1 MKLFKK
7 VAIWTFIL
15 GLIFVIQ
22 GLLLV
27 WYFEDDIKQAAVQE
41 LNKSLNTPIK
51 VDKIELNFFEHFPQV
66 ALIFP
71 NVSIKSSD
79 SIHNED
85 LLVAD
90 EISMLFNIWDIYQR
104 NYIVKKLYV
113 NNAVWNSKI
122 FKNGEFNFNILKK
135 SEDSDSGNFNL
146 KINEIEIHNST
157 IKHFDE
163 ASKQYMVFD
172 VDDIAASGDFGSN
185 NFQLKIK
192 SDLVIKSLLLEKISY
207 LKNKRIKLNSEFSVD
222 LLNNTYAFNNTSF
235 SIEKL
240 NLLLNGFIEYSDKS
254 KNINLEI
261 DGKDLNIQ
269 SFLSILPDAISQKTK
284 DFKSEGSFY
293 FKMKMLGG
301 FNKDQTPKI
310 ELLAGLKNTNIV
322 VNTTEVKDL
331 KLNNVYS
338 NIYYNNNST
347 SSISDD
353 ILKVEEI
360 KGVYNKEAFTSTIEV
375 SNFNNPYLK
384 CALKTS
390 QNIPELLKLF
400 PIKNLNSESG
410 RISIDVKLDGL
421 IADLKEAKN
430 FKNINSSGTINI
442 SNTKLLA
449 KNYNLAIEQLNASLS
464 FQKYDLR
471 IDNSTFKL
479 GESDA
484 SIKGYFR
491 NIFSYLLND
500 DQELHVD
507 ATLSSNNINLQEL
520 LSSSKVE
527 QGETYKFKL
536 SKKLKADV
544 LVNIKNLTFD
554 LFNAK
559 DIEGKLKIDNQILN
573 AEYLSFQSQKGIVFS
588 SINFDTRNPILM
600 PMKIT
605 LSMQKVDISNLFREF
620 KNFGIDVLT
629 DKNIKGVL
637 TSDLKIGMAWDENL
651 NSNHNLFTA
660 DGKLLIENGE
670 LINFAPML
678 ALSKYIDVNELK
690 NLKFSNLEN
699 NISIKNSM
707 IYIPD
712 MEVKSNALN
721 LNLSGTHNF
730 NNQIDYHLKMLLSN
744 IIKKKSKR
752 LGDEQFGEIED
763 DGSGKT
769 TLFIRMYGDATNP
782 KFSLD
787 KQMIKKKIAEDLKQE
802 RQEVKQILKEEFGN
816 WFKKDKEFKEQ
827 LNEGAAEWE
836 KDIPMPI
843 QKKDT
848 SATKSNSQKSKLQKL
863 KEKLKEPVNEEEY

>member
-802 RQEVKQILKEEFGN
+802 RQEVKQILKDEFGN

>member
-7 VAIWTFIL
+7 VIL
-15 GLIFVIQ
+15 WSILVALIFVIQ

-27 WYFEDDIKQAAVQE
+27 WYFEDDIKQAAVKE

-51 VDKIELNFFEHFPQV
+51 VDKIELNFFEHFPQI

-79 SIHNED
+79 SSHNED

-90 EISMLFNIWDIYQR
+90 EISMLFNLWDIYQKK
-104 NYIVKKLYV
+104 YIVKKLYI

-122 FKNGEFNFNILKK
+122 LKDGEFNFDVLKK
-135 SEDSDSGNFNL
+135 NNESDSENFNL
-146 KINEIEIHNST
+146 KIKEIEIHNSI

-163 ASKQYMVFD
+163 ASNQFMVFD

-185 NFQLKIK
+185 KFEIKIK

-222 LLNNTYAFNNTSF
+222 LVNNTYKFNNTAF
-235 SIEKL
+235 SVEKL
-240 NLLLNGFIEYSDKS
+240 NLLLNGKIEYSDKN
-254 KNINLEI
+254 KNIDINI

-284 DFKSEGSFY
+284 DFKSEGNFY
-293 FKMKMLGG
+293 FKMKFKGG
-301 FNKDQTPKI
+301 FMKNETPNV
-310 ELLAGLKNTNIV
+310 ELVAGLNNTNIV
-322 VNTTEVKDL
+322 VNTNEFKDL
-331 KLNNVYS
+331 KLNNVNCSIYYS
-338 NIYYNNNST
+338 NRST
-347 SSISDD
+347 PSVIDD
-353 ILKVEEI
+353 VLKI
-360 KGVYNKEAFTSTIEV
+360 DNLKGVYNNEEFHSTIELK
-375 SNFNNPYLK
+375 NFVNPYVK
-384 CALKTS
+384 CAVKTS

-400 PIKNLNSESG
+400 PVKNINSEKG
-410 RISIDVKLDGL
+410 KIDFDVKIEGL
-421 IADLKEAKN
+421 VSDLKDAKN

-442 SNTKLLA
+442 SNTKLIA
-449 KNYNLAIEQLNASLS
+449 KNYSLAIDQLNALLS
-464 FQKYDLR
+464 FQKNDLK
-471 IDNSTFKL
+471 IDNSSFVI

-484 SIKGYFR
+484 KIKGYFR
-491 NIFSYLLND
+491 NVFSYLLGD
-500 DQELHVD
+500 DQELQID
-507 ATLSSNNINLQEL
+507 ATLNSGNINLQEL

-536 SKKLKADV
+536 SKKLKANI
-544 LVNIKNLTFD
+544 LVNVKTLTFD
-554 LFNAK
+554 LFKAR
-559 DIEGKLKIDNQILN
+559 DIEGKIKIDDQILD
-573 AEYLSFQSQKGIVFS
+573 AEYLSFQSQNGIVFS
-588 SINFDTRNPILM
+588 DIKFDTRNPILM
-600 PMKIT
+600 PMKIG
-605 LSMQKVDISNLFREF
+605 LSLQKVDISNLFREF
-620 KNFGIDVLT
+620 KNFGIDILT

-660 DGKLLIENGE
+660 DGKILIENGE
-670 LINFAPML
+670 LINFNPML

-699 NISIKNSM
+699 NISIKNSL
-707 IYIPD
+707 IFIPD

-721 LNLSGTHNF
+721 LNLSGTHQF

-744 IIKKKSKR
+744 IIKKKSKK

-763 DGSGKT
+763 DGTGRT

-802 RQEVKQILKEEFGN
+802 RQEVKQILKDEFGN
-816 WFKKDKEFKEQ
+816 WFKKDKEFREQ
-827 LNEGAAEWE
+827 LNEGAADWE
-836 KDIPMPI
+836 KDLPT

-848 SATKSNSQKSKLQKL
+848 STVIPKNKKTNLQKL
-863 KEKLKEPVNEEEY
+863 KEKLKEPVDEEDQF

>member
-7 VAIWTFIL
+7 VILWTVIVT
-15 GLIFVIQ
+15 LIFVVQ

-27 WYFEDDIKQAAVQE
+27 WYFENDIKQAAIKE

-51 VDKIELNFFEHFPQV
+51 VDKIELNFFEHFPQI

-79 SIHNED
+79 SSHNED

-90 EISMLFNIWDIYQR
+90 EISMLFNIWDIYQKK
-104 NYIVKKLYV
+104 YIVKKLYV
-113 NNAVWNSKI
+113 DNAVWNSKI
-122 FKNGEFNFNILKK
+122 FKNGQFNFDVLKK
-135 SEDSDSGNFNL
+135 SDESDGENFNL
-146 KINEIEIHNST
+146 KINEIEIHNSI

-163 ASKQYMVFD
+163 ASNQYMVFD

-185 NFQLKIK
+185 SFKLKIT

-207 LKNKRIKLNSEFSVD
+207 LKNKRIKLDSEFSVD
-222 LLNNTYAFNNTSF
+222 LINSKYKFNNTAF
-235 SIEKL
+235 AIEKL
-240 NLLLNGFIEYSDKS
+240 NLLLNGEIQYSEKK

-261 DGKDLNIQ
+261 DGKNLNIQ
-269 SFLSILPDAISQKTK
+269 SFLSILPEDIYQKTK
-284 DFKSEGSFY
+284 DFKSEGNFY
-293 FKMKMLGG
+293 FKTKIKGG
-301 FNKDQTPKI
+301 FNNTETPLI
-310 ELLAGLKNTNIV
+310 EMIAGLSNTNIV
-322 VNTTEVKDL
+322 VNTTEFKDL
-331 KLNNVYS
+331 KLNNVNS
-338 NIYYNNNST
+338 NIYYSNHAT

-353 ILKVEEI
+353 VI
-360 KGVYNKEAFTSTIEV
+360 KIDNIKAIYNKEIFNSSIEI
-375 SNFNNPYLK
+375 SDLSHPYLK

-400 PIKNLNSESG
+400 PVKNITSENG
-410 RISIDVKLDGL
+410 RISFDIKIEGL
-421 IADLKEAKN
+421 ISDLKESNN
-430 FKNINSSGTINI
+430 FNNINSSGTINI
-442 SNTKLLA
+442 ANAKLLA
-449 KNYNLAIEQLNASLS
+449 KNYSLPLDQINAKLS
-464 FQKYDLR
+464 FQKNDLR
-471 IDNSTFKL
+471 IDESKFKL
-479 GESDA
+479 GASDA

-500 DQELHVD
+500 DQELQID
-507 ATLSSNNINLQEL
+507 AILISNNINLQEL

-527 QGETYKFKL
+527 QGETYKFKIN
-536 SKKLKADV
+536 KKLKADI
-544 LVNIKNLTFD
+544 LVRVKNLSFD
-554 LFNAK
+554 LFKAR
-559 DIEGKLKIDNQILN
+559 DIEGKIKIDDQILD
-573 AEYLSFQSQKGIVFS
+573 AEYLSFQSQNGIVFS
-588 SINFDTRNPILM
+588 DIKFDTKNPNLM
-600 PMKIT
+600 PMKIG
-605 LSMQKVDISNLFREF
+605 LSFQKVDISNLFREF
-620 KNFGIDVLT
+620 NNFGINILT
-629 DKNIKGVL
+629 DKNIKGVM
-637 TSDLKIGMAWDENL
+637 TSDLKINMAWDENL

-660 DGKLLIENGE
+660 DGKILIENGE
-670 LINFAPML
+670 LINFTPML

-699 NISIKNSM
+699 NITIKNSV

-721 LNLSGTHNF
+721 LNLSGTHQF

-744 IIKKKSKR
+744 ILKKKSKK

-769 TLFIRMYGDATNP
+769 TLFIRMYGDAENP

-787 KQMIKKKIAEDLKQE
+787 KQMIKKKIADDLKQE
-802 RQEVKQILKEEFGN
+802 RQEVKQILKDEFGN

-836 KDIPMPI
+836 KDIPV

-848 SATKSNSQKSKLQKL
+848 STTNIKTKKSNLQKL
-863 KEKLKEPVNEEEY
+863 KEKIKEPINEEDQL

>member
-7 VAIWTFIL
+7 VTIWSVLIA
-15 GLIFVIQ
+15 LIFVIQ

-27 WYFEDDIKQAAVQE
+27 WYFEDDIKQAAVKE

-51 VDKIELNFFEHFPQV
+51 VDKIELNFLEHFPQI
-66 ALIFP
+66 ALTFP

-79 SIHNED
+79 SSSDED

-104 NYIVKKLYV
+104 KYIVKKLYV

-122 FKNGEFNFNILKK
+122 FKNGEFNFDILKK
-135 SEDSDSGNFNL
+135 TEGSDSEKFNL
-146 KINEIEIHNST
+146 KINEIEIQNSI

-163 ASKQYMVFD
+163 ASNQFMVFD

-185 NFQLKIK
+185 NFELKIK
-192 SDLVIKSLLLEKISY
+192 SNLVIKSLLLEKISY

-222 LLNNTYAFNNTSF
+222 LVNSTYKFNNTAF

-240 NLLLNGFIEYSDKS
+240 DLLLNGIIEYSEKS
-254 KNINLEI
+254 KKVNLEI

-269 SFLSILPDAISQKTK
+269 SFLSILPDAVYQKTK
-284 DFKSEGSFY
+284 DFKSEGNFY
-293 FKMKMLGG
+293 FKMKINGG
-301 FNKDQTPKI
+301 FAKYETPKVD
-310 ELLAGLKNTNIV
+310 LVAGLKNTNIV
-322 VNTTEVKDL
+322 VNTNEFKDL
-331 KLNNVYS
+331 KLNSVNC
-338 NIYYNNNST
+338 NIYYSNQST
-347 SSISDD
+347 SKIDD
-353 ILKVEEI
+353 DVLKINNI
-360 KGVYNKEAFTSTIEV
+360 KGIYNNEEFNSTIELN
-375 SNFNNPYLK
+375 NFDNLYLK
-384 CALKTS
+384 SALKTS

-400 PIKNLNSESG
+400 PVKNINSEKG
-410 RISIDVKLDGL
+410 RISIDIKIEGL
-421 IADLKEAKN
+421 LSDLKDSKN

-442 SNTKLLA
+442 LNTKLLA
-449 KNYNLAIEQLNASLS
+449 KNYSLAIDQLNASLS
-464 FQKYDLR
+464 FQKYDLK
-471 IDNSTFKL
+471 IDNSSFKL
-479 GESDA
+479 GGSDA

-500 DQELHVD
+500 DQELQID
-507 ATLSSNNINLQEL
+507 ATLNSKNINLQEL

-536 SKKLKADV
+536 NKKLKANII
-544 LVNIKNLTFD
+544 VNIKNLTFD
-554 LFNAK
+554 LFKAK
-559 DIEGKLKIDNQILN
+559 EIEGKVNIDNQILD
-573 AEYLSFQSQKGIVFS
+573 AEYLSFQSQNGLVFS
-588 SINFDTRNPILM
+588 NINFDTRNPILM
-600 PMKIT
+600 PMKIS

-620 KNFGIDVLT
+620 KNFGIDILT
-629 DKNIKGVL
+629 DKNIRGVL
-637 TSDLKIGMAWDENL
+637 TTDLKVGMAWDENL
-651 NSNHNLFTA
+651 NSKHNLFTA

-699 NISIKNSM
+699 NISIKNGT
-707 IYIPD
+707 IFIPD

-730 NNQIDYHLKMLLSN
+730 NNEIDYHLKMLLSN
-744 IIKKKSKR
+744 IIKKKSKK

-769 TLFIRMYGDATNP
+769 TLFIRMYGDAANP
-782 KFSLD
+782 NFSLD
-787 KQMIKKKIAEDLKQE
+787 KQMIKKKIAEDLRQE
-802 RQEVKQILKEEFGN
+802 KQEVKQILKDEFGN
-816 WFKKDKEFKEQ
+816 WFKKDKEFREQ

-836 KDIPMPI
+836 KDLPV

-848 SATKSNSQKSKLQKL
+848 VKVIQKNKKSNLQKF
-863 KEKLKEPVNEEEY
+863 KEKLKEPVDEEEQ

>member
-1 MKLFKK
+1 MKIIKK

-15 GLIFVIQ
+15 FLVFVIQ

-27 WYFEDDIKQAAVQE
+27 WYFENDIKQAAVKE
-41 LNKSLNTPIK
+41 LNKNLNTPIK
-51 VDKIELNFFEHFPQV
+51 VDKIELNFFEHFPQI

-79 SIHNED
+79 STQNED

-104 NYIVKKLYV
+104 KYIVKKLYV

-122 FKNGEFNFNILKK
+122 FKNGTFNFDILKK
-135 SEDSDSGNFNL
+135 SKDSDSSNFNL
-146 KINEIEIHNST
+146 KINEIEIHNSI

-163 ASKQYMVFD
+163 ASKQFMVFD

-222 LLNNTYAFNNTSF
+222 LLKNVYTFNNTSF

-240 NLLLNGFIEYSDKS
+240 NLLLNGFIEYSEKN

-269 SFLSILPDAISQKTK
+269 SFLSILPDAIAQKTK

-293 FKMKMLGG
+293 FKMKLLGG
-301 FNKDQTPKI
+301 FNKNQTPEV

-322 VNTTEVKDL
+322 VNTAEVKDL

-338 NIYYNNNST
+338 NIYYNNKST
-347 SSISDD
+347 SSTSDD
-353 ILKVEEI
+353 ILKIENI
-360 KGVYNKEAFTSTIEV
+360 KGLYNKEQFNANIEI
-375 SNFNNPYLK
+375 SNFENPYLK

-400 PIKNLNSESG
+400 PVKNIKSESG
-410 RISIDVKLDGL
+410 RISIDATINGL
-421 IADLKEAKN
+421 VSDLKDAKN
-430 FKNINSSGTINI
+430 FKNINSSGSIIIANAKI
-442 SNTKLLA
+442 LA
-449 KNYNLAIEQLNASLS
+449 NNYKLAIDQLNASLS

-471 IDNSTFKL
+471 IDNSSFIL

-484 SIKGYFR
+484 SLKGYFR

-500 DQELHVD
+500 DQELQID
-507 ATLSSNNINLQEL
+507 ATLNSKNINLQEL

-536 SKKLKADV
+536 SKKLKANV
-544 LVNIKNLTFD
+544 LVNIKKLSFD
-554 LFNAK
+554 QFKAN
-559 DIEGKLKIDNQILN
+559 DIEGKLNIDDQILN

-620 KNFGIDVLT
+620 NNFGIDVLT
-629 DKNIKGVL
+629 DKNIKGIL
-637 TSDLKIGMAWDENL
+637 STDLMIGMAWDENL

-660 DGKLLIENGE
+660 DGKLLLENGE

-690 NLKFSNLEN
+690 NLKFSNIEN
-699 NISIKNSM
+699 NISIKNST

-802 RQEVKQILKEEFGN
+802 KQEVKQILKEEFGN

-827 LNEGAAEWE
+827 LNEDAAEWE
-836 KDIPMPI
+836 KDIPMPV

-848 SATKSNSQKSKLQKL
+848 STTKQNTKKSNLQKL
-863 KEKLKEPVNEEEY
+863 KEKLKEPIDEEE

>member
-7 VAIWTFIL
+7 VAIWSIL
-15 GLIFVIQ
+15 IALIFVIQ

-27 WYFEDDIKQAAVQE
+27 WYFEDDIKQAAVKE

-51 VDKIELNFFEHFPQV
+51 VDKIELNFFEHFPQI
-66 ALIFP
+66 ALTFP
-71 NVSIKSSD
+71 KVGIKSSD
-79 SIHNED
+79 SSTNED

-104 NYIVKKLYV
+104 KYIVKKLYI

-122 FKNGEFNFNILKK
+122 FKNGEFNFDILKK
-135 SEDSDSGNFNL
+135 SDNSDSENFNL
-146 KINEIEIHNST
+146 KINEIEIHNSI

-163 ASKQYMVFD
+163 ASNQFMVFD

-185 NFQLKIK
+185 NFELKIK

-222 LLNNTYAFNNTSF
+222 LVNNIYKFNNTAF

-240 NLLLNGFIEYSDKS
+240 DLLLNGIIEYSDKN
-254 KNINLEI
+254 KKVNLEI

-269 SFLSILPDAISQKTK
+269 SFLSILPEAVYQKTK
-284 DFKSEGSFY
+284 DFKSEGNFY
-293 FKMKMLGG
+293 FKMKINGG
-301 FNKDQTPKI
+301 FAKNETPGV
-310 ELLAGLKNTNIV
+310 ELVAGLKNTNIV
-322 VNTTEVKDL
+322 VNTNELKDL
-331 KLNNVYS
+331 KLNKVNS
-338 NIYYNNNST
+338 NIYYSNQST
-347 SSISDD
+347 SNVNDD
-353 ILKVEEI
+353 LLKIDNIEGI
-360 KGVYNKEAFTSTIEV
+360 YNNEKFNSTIELT
-375 SNFNNPYLK
+375 NFNNPYLK

-400 PIKNLNSESG
+400 PIKNISSEKG
-410 RISIDVKLDGL
+410 RISIDVKIEGL
-421 IADLKEAKN
+421 LSDLKDSKN
-430 FKNINSSGTINI
+430 FKNINSSGVINI

-449 KNYNLAIEQLNASLS
+449 KNYSLAIDQLNASLS
-464 FQKYDLR
+464 FQKYDLK
-471 IDNSTFKL
+471 IDNSSFKI
-479 GESDA
+479 GDSDA

-500 DQELHVD
+500 DQELQID
-507 ATLSSNNINLQEL
+507 ATLNSKNINLQEL

-536 SKKLKADV
+536 NKKLKANFI
-544 LVNIKNLTFD
+544 VNIKNLSFD

-559 DIEGKLKIDNQILN
+559 EIEGKVNIDNQILD
-573 AEYLSFQSQKGIVFS
+573 AEYLSFQSQNGLVFS
-588 SINFDTRNPILM
+588 NINFDTRNPILM

-605 LSMQKVDISNLFREF
+605 LSMQKVDISNLFKEF
-620 KNFGIDVLT
+620 KNFGIDILT

-637 TSDLKIGMAWDENL
+637 TSDLKVSIAWDENL
-651 NSNHNLFTA
+651 NSKHHLFTA

-707 IYIPD
+707 IFIPD

-730 NNQIDYHLKMLLSN
+730 NNEIDYHLKMLLSN
-744 IIKKKSKR
+744 IIKKKSKK

-769 TLFIRMYGDATNP
+769 TLFIRMYGDAANP

-787 KQMIKKKIAEDLKQE
+787 KQMIKKKIAEDLRQE
-802 RQEVKQILKEEFGN
+802 KQEVKQILKDEFGN
-816 WFKKDKEFKEQ
+816 WFKKDKEFREQ

-836 KDIPMPI
+836 KDLPV

-848 SATKSNSQKSKLQKL
+848 VKVIQKNKKTNLQKI
-863 KEKLKEPVNEEEY
+863 KEKLKEPVDEEEQY

>member
-430 FKNINSSGTINI
+430 FKNINSSGTINV

-802 RQEVKQILKEEFGN
+802 RQEVKQILKDEFGN

>member
-7 VAIWTFIL
+7 VAIWTFII

-79 SIHNED
+79 STHNED

-104 NYIVKKLYV
+104 NYVVKKLYV

-122 FKNGEFNFNILKK
+122 FKDGKLNFDILKK
-135 SEDSDSGNFNL
+135 SDGSDSENFNL

-163 ASKQYMVFD
+163 ASKQYMVFE
-172 VDDIAASGDFGSN
+172 VDDIAASGDFASN
-185 NFQLKIK
+185 NFQLNIK

-222 LLNNTYAFNNTSF
+222 LINDTYTFNNTSF

-254 KNINLEI
+254 KKINLEV

-269 SFLSILPDAISQKTK
+269 SFLSILPEAISQKTK

-293 FKMKMLGG
+293 LNMKMLGG
-301 FNKDQTPKI
+301 FNKNQTPKI

-331 KLNNVYS
+331 KLNSVYS
-338 NIYYNNNST
+338 NIYYSNNST

-353 ILKVEEI
+353 ILRIENI
-360 KGVYNKEAFTSTIEV
+360 KGIYNKEEFNSTIEI

-410 RISIDVKLDGL
+410 KISIDVKLEGL
-421 IADLKEAKN
+421 IADLKDAKN
-430 FKNINSSGTINI
+430 YKNINSSGNINI
-442 SNTKLLA
+442 VNTKLLA

-464 FQKYDLR
+464 FQRYDLR
-471 IDNSTFKL
+471 IDNSSFKL

-484 SIKGYFR
+484 NLKGYFR

-527 QGETYKFKL
+527 QGETYKFKI

-544 LVNIKNLTFD
+544 LVSIKKLSFD
-554 LFNAK
+554 LFKAN
-559 DIEGKLKIDNQILN
+559 DIEGKLQIDDQILN

-588 SINFDTRNPILM
+588 NINFDTRNPILM

-637 TSDLKIGMAWDENL
+637 TTDLKIGIAWDENL
-651 NSNHNLFTA
+651 NSKHNLFTA

-787 KQMIKKKIAEDLKQE
+787 KQMIKKKISEDLRQE
-802 RQEVKQILKEEFGN
+802 KQEVKQILKEEFGN

-827 LNEGAAEWE
+827 LNESAAEWE
-836 KDIPMPI
+836 KDLPVQV

-848 SATKSNSQKSKLQKL
+848 SVTKSNTKKTNLQKL
-863 KEKLKEPVNEEEY
+863 KEKLKEPINEEEY

>member
-7 VAIWTFIL
+7 VIL
-15 GLIFVIQ
+15 WSILIALIFVIQ

-27 WYFEDDIKQAAVQE
+27 WYFENDIKQAAVKE

-51 VDKIELNFFEHFPQV
+51 VDKIELNFLEHFPQI

-79 SIHNED
+79 SSHNED

-90 EISMLFNIWDIYQR
+90 EISMLFNIWDIYQKK
-104 NYIVKKLYV
+104 YIVKKLYI

-122 FKNGEFNFNILKK
+122 LKDGKFNFDVLKK
-135 SEDSDSGNFNL
+135 NDDSESKNFNL
-146 KINEIEIHNST
+146 KIKEIEIHNSI

-163 ASKQYMVFD
+163 SSNQYMVFD
-172 VDDIAASGDFGSN
+172 VDDIDASGDFGSN
-185 NFQLKIK
+185 KFELKIK

-207 LKNKRIKLNSEFSVD
+207 LKNKRIKLDSEFSID
-222 LLNNTYAFNNTSF
+222 LLNNTYRFNNTAF

-240 NLLLNGFIEYSDKS
+240 NLLLNGNIEYSDKN
-254 KNINLEI
+254 KNVDIVI
-261 DGKDLNIQ
+261 DGKELNIQ
-269 SFLSILPDAISQKTK
+269 SFLSILPDAVYQNTK
-284 DFKSEGSFY
+284 DFKSEGNFY
-293 FKMKMLGG
+293 FKMKVKGG
-301 FNKDQTPKI
+301 FMNNQTPNV
-310 ELLAGLKNTNIV
+310 ELQAGLVNTNIV
-322 VNTTEVKDL
+322 VNTTEFKDL
-331 KLNNVYS
+331 KLNNVNCSVFYS
-338 NIYYNNNST
+338 NNR
-347 SSISDD
+347 
-353 ILKVEEI
+353 
-360 KGVYNKEAFTSTIEV
+360 TSTITDDVLRVENLKGLYNNEEFISTIEL
-375 SNFNNPYLK
+375 SNFNSPYLK

-400 PIKNLNSESG
+400 PVKNINSEKG
-410 RISIDVKLDGL
+410 RISFDIKIEGL
-421 IADLKEAKN
+421 VSDIKDAKN
-430 FKNINSSGTINI
+430 FKNVNSSGTINI
-442 SNTKLLA
+442 SNTKLNA
-449 KNYNLAIEQLNASLS
+449 KNYSLAIDQLNALLS
-464 FQKYDLR
+464 FQKNDLR
-471 IDNSTFKL
+471 IDNSNFKL

-491 NIFSYLLND
+491 NIFAYLLND
-500 DQELHVD
+500 DQELQMD
-507 ATLSSNNINLQEL
+507 ATLHSNNINLQEL

-527 QGETYKFKL
+527 QGETYKFKI
-536 SKKLKADV
+536 SKKLKANI
-544 LVNIKNLTFD
+544 LLNIKKLSFD
-554 LFNAK
+554 LFKAN
-559 DIEGKLKIDNQILN
+559 DIEGKIKIDDQILD

-588 SINFDTRNPILM
+588 DINFDTRNPILM
-600 PMKIT
+600 PMKIG
-605 LSMQKVDISNLFREF
+605 LSLQKVDVSNLFREF
-620 KNFGIDVLT
+620 KNFGIDILT

-637 TSDLKIGMAWDENL
+637 TSDLKINMAWDENL

-670 LINFAPML
+670 LINFTPLL

-690 NLKFSNLEN
+690 NLRFSNLEN
-699 NISIKNSM
+699 NISIKNSV

-721 LNLSGTHNF
+721 LNLSGTHQF

-744 IIKKKSKR
+744 VIKKKSKK

-769 TLFIRMYGDATNP
+769 TLFIRMYGDAASP

-802 RQEVKQILKEEFGN
+802 RQEVKQILKDEFGN
-816 WFKKDKEFKEQ
+816 WFKKDKEFREQ
-827 LNEGAAEWE
+827 LNEGATDWE
-836 KDIPMPI
+836 KDLPI

-848 SATKSNSQKSKLQKL
+848 IKTIQKNKKSNLQKI
-863 KEKLKEPVNEEEY
+863 KEKLKEPIDEEEQY

>member
-7 VAIWTFIL
+7 VAIWTFIIS
-15 GLIFVIQ
+15 LIFVIQ

-51 VDKIELNFFEHFPQV
+51 VDKIELNFFEHFPQI

-79 SIHNED
+79 STQNED

-104 NYIVKKLYV
+104 NYVVKKLYV
-113 NNAVWNSKI
+113 SNAVWNSKI
-122 FKNGEFNFNILKK
+122 FKNGKFNFDILKK

-222 LLNNTYAFNNTSF
+222 LLNNTYTFNNTSF

-240 NLLLNGFIEYSDKS
+240 NLLLNGFIEYSDKK

-269 SFLSILPDAISQKTK
+269 SFLSILPEAISQKTK

-301 FNKDQTPKI
+301 FNNNQTPKI

-322 VNTTEVKDL
+322 INTVEVKDL
-331 KLNNVYS
+331 KLNNVFS
-338 NIYYNNNST
+338 NIYYTNSST
-347 SSISDD
+347 SNISDD
-353 ILKVEEI
+353 ILKIENI
-360 KGVYNKEAFTSTIEV
+360 KGVYNKEEFNSTIEV

-410 RISIDVKLDGL
+410 RISIDVKLEGL
-421 IADLKEAKN
+421 FEDLKEAKN
-430 FKNINSSGTINI
+430 FKNINSSGIINI

-464 FQKYDLR
+464 FQRYDLR
-471 IDNSTFKL
+471 IDNSSFKL

-500 DQELHVD
+500 DQELRID

-527 QGETYKFKL
+527 QGETYKFKI

-544 LVNIKNLTFD
+544 LVNIKNLSFD
-554 LFNAK
+554 QFNATE
-559 DIEGKLKIDNQILN
+559 IEGKLKIDDQILN

-620 KNFGIDVLT
+620 KNFGIDILT

-637 TSDLKIGMAWDENL
+637 TTDLKIGMAWDENL

-744 IIKKKSKR
+744 IIKKKSKK

-769 TLFIRMYGDATNP
+769 TLFIRMYGDAANP

-802 RQEVKQILKEEFGN
+802 KQEVKQILKEEFGN

-836 KDIPMPI
+836 KDIPMQV

-848 SATKSNSQKSKLQKL
+848 SATKSNNKKTNLQKL

>member
-7 VAIWTFIL
+7 VAIWSVLIA
-15 GLIFVIQ
+15 LIFVIQ

-27 WYFEDDIKQAAVQE
+27 WYFEDDIKQAAVKE

-51 VDKIELNFFEHFPQV
+51 VDKIELNFLEHFPQI
-66 ALIFP
+66 ALTFP

-79 SIHNED
+79 SSNNED

-104 NYIVKKLYV
+104 KYIVKKLYV

-122 FKNGEFNFNILKK
+122 FKNGEFNFDILKK
-135 SEDSDSGNFNL
+135 TEGSDSEKFNL
-146 KINEIEIHNST
+146 KINEIEIQNSI

-163 ASKQYMVFD
+163 ASNQFMVFD

-185 NFQLKIK
+185 NFELKIK

-222 LLNNTYAFNNTSF
+222 LVNSTYKFNNTAF

-240 NLLLNGFIEYSDKS
+240 DLLLNGIIEYSEKS
-254 KNINLEI
+254 KKVNLEI

-269 SFLSILPDAISQKTK
+269 SFLSILPDAVYQKTK
-284 DFKSEGSFY
+284 DFKSEGNFY
-293 FKMKMLGG
+293 FKMKINGG
-301 FNKDQTPKI
+301 FAKYETPKV
-310 ELLAGLKNTNIV
+310 ELVAGLKNTNIV
-322 VNTTEVKDL
+322 VNTTEFKDL
-331 KLNNVYS
+331 KLNSVNC
-338 NIYYNNNST
+338 NIYYSNQST
-347 SSISDD
+347 SKINDD
-353 ILKVEEI
+353 VLKINNI
-360 KGVYNKEAFTSTIEV
+360 KGIYNNEEFNSTIELN
-375 SNFNNPYLK
+375 NFDNLYLK
-384 CALKTS
+384 SALKTS

-400 PIKNLNSESG
+400 PIKNINSEKG
-410 RISIDVKLDGL
+410 RIAIDIKIEGL
-421 IADLKEAKN
+421 LSDLKDSKN

-449 KNYNLAIEQLNASLS
+449 KNYSLAIDQLNASLS
-464 FQKYDLR
+464 FQKYDLK
-471 IDNSTFKL
+471 IDNSSFKL
-479 GESDA
+479 GDSDA

-500 DQELHVD
+500 DQELQID
-507 ATLSSNNINLQEL
+507 ATLNSKNINLQEL

-536 SKKLKADV
+536 NKKLKANII
-544 LVNIKNLTFD
+544 VNIKNLTFD
-554 LFNAK
+554 LFKAK
-559 DIEGKLKIDNQILN
+559 EIEGKVNIDNQILD
-573 AEYLSFQSQKGIVFS
+573 AEYLSFQSQNGLVFS
-588 SINFDTRNPILM
+588 NINFDTRNPILM
-600 PMKIT
+600 PMKIS

-620 KNFGIDVLT
+620 KNFGIDILT

-637 TSDLKIGMAWDENL
+637 TTDLKVGMAWDENL
-651 NSNHNLFTA
+651 NSKHNLFTA

-699 NISIKNSM
+699 NISIKNST
-707 IYIPD
+707 IFIPD

-730 NNQIDYHLKMLLSN
+730 NNEIDYHLKMLLSN
-744 IIKKKSKR
+744 IIKKKSKK

-769 TLFIRMYGDATNP
+769 TLFIRMYGDAANP

-787 KQMIKKKIAEDLKQE
+787 KQMIKKKIAEDLRQE
-802 RQEVKQILKEEFGN
+802 KQEVKQILKDEFGN
-816 WFKKDKEFKEQ
+816 WFKKDKEFREQ

-836 KDIPMPI
+836 KDLPV

-848 SATKSNSQKSKLQKL
+848 VKVIQKNKKSNLQKF
-863 KEKLKEPVNEEEY
+863 KEKLKEPVDEEEQ

>member
-500 DQELHVD
+500 EQELHVD

-802 RQEVKQILKEEFGN
+802 RQEVKQILKDEFGN

>member
-1 MKLFKK
+1 MKIIKK

-15 GLIFVIQ
+15 FLVFVIQ

-27 WYFEDDIKQAAVQE
+27 WYFENDIKQAAVKE
-41 LNKSLNTPIK
+41 LNKNLNTPIK
-51 VDKIELNFFEHFPQV
+51 VDKIELNFFEHFPQI

-79 SIHNED
+79 STQNED

-104 NYIVKKLYV
+104 KYIVKKLYV

-122 FKNGEFNFNILKK
+122 FKNGTFNFDILKK
-135 SEDSDSGNFNL
+135 SKDSDSSNFNL
-146 KINEIEIHNST
+146 KINEIEIHNSI

-163 ASKQYMVFD
+163 ASKQFMVFD

-222 LLNNTYAFNNTSF
+222 LLKNVYTFNNTSF

-240 NLLLNGFIEYSDKS
+240 NLLLNGFIEYSEKS

-269 SFLSILPDAISQKTK
+269 SFLSILPDAIAQKTK

-293 FKMKMLGG
+293 FKMKLLGG
-301 FNKDQTPKI
+301 FNKNQTPKV

-322 VNTTEVKDL
+322 VNTAEVKDL
-331 KLNNVYS
+331 KLNNVYG
-338 NIYYNNNST
+338 NIYYNNKST
-347 SSISDD
+347 SSTSDD
-353 ILKVEEI
+353 ILKIENI
-360 KGVYNKEAFTSTIEV
+360 KGLYNKEEFNANIEI
-375 SNFNNPYLK
+375 SNFENPYLK

-400 PIKNLNSESG
+400 PVKNIKSESG
-410 RISIDVKLDGL
+410 RISIDATINGL
-421 IADLKEAKN
+421 VSDLKDAKN
-430 FKNINSSGTINI
+430 FKNINSSGSIIIANAKI
-442 SNTKLLA
+442 LA
-449 KNYNLAIEQLNASLS
+449 NNYKLAIDQFNASLS

-471 IDNSTFKL
+471 IDNSSFIL

-484 SIKGYFR
+484 SLKGYFR

-500 DQELHVD
+500 DQELQID
-507 ATLSSNNINLQEL
+507 ATLNSKNINLQEL

-536 SKKLKADV
+536 SKKLKANV
-544 LVNIKNLTFD
+544 LVNIKKLSFD
-554 LFNAK
+554 QFKAN
-559 DIEGKLKIDNQILN
+559 DIEGKLNIDDQILN

-620 KNFGIDVLT
+620 NNFGIDVLT
-629 DKNIKGVL
+629 DKNIKGIL
-637 TSDLKIGMAWDENL
+637 STDLMIGMAWDENL

-660 DGKLLIENGE
+660 DGKLLLENGE

-690 NLKFSNLEN
+690 NLKFSNIEN
-699 NISIKNSM
+699 NISIKNST

-802 RQEVKQILKEEFGN
+802 KQEVKQILKEEFGN

-836 KDIPMPI
+836 KDIPMPV

-848 SATKSNSQKSKLQKL
+848 STTKQNTKKSNLQKL
-863 KEKLKEPVNEEEY
+863 KEKLKEPIDEEE

>member
-66 ALIFP
+66 ALVFP

-802 RQEVKQILKEEFGN
+802 RQEVKQILKDEFGN

-848 SATKSNSQKSKLQKL
+848 SVTKSNSQKSKLQKL